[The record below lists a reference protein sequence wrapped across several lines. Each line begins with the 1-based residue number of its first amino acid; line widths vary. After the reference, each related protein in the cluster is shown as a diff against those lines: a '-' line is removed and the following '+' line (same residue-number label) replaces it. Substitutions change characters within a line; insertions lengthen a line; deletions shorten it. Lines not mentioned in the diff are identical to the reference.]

1 MYGPWNQCMQR
12 SRIRMAER
20 ECEIRLV
27 EARLFYTVAIHIF
40 CSHAECGHTVK
51 QQNVSVHMENVP
63 ALLYSFFL
71 AMYICR
77 PHIYII
83 VSCFEVMDQ
92 YLHKSMNRMCG
103 EEISCGTVTNSKHQ
117 HVLYAD
123 LIHLLFALFTC
134 TMFVQKPSRAAAIC
148 LGYFVPSACPCFGQ
162 KIALC

>member
-1 MYGPWNQCMQR
+1 
-12 SRIRMAER
+12 
-20 ECEIRLV
+20 LV

-63 ALLYSFFL
+63 ALLYSFFFL

-92 YLHKSMNRMCG
+92 YLHKSMDRMCG

-162 KIALC
+162 ISLLVRHGGLCTTDCLGLMALGVITW